1 VAADS
6 WAPRVSESGHG
17 GFGLAGGEVWSGPNF
32 GFQAQATFLFFFISL
47 FFSISTF
54 NLNSNLNSKLV
65 AHYSQLIFVQL
76 EVPNLEIFIYIYIIY
91 IFISS
96 LFSKL

>member
-1 VAADS
+1 VE
-6 WAPRVSESGHG
+6 WAKFWFPGPSGV
-17 GFGLAGGEVWSGPNF
+17 FN
-32 GFQAQATFLFFFISL
+32 FFIYL

-76 EVPNLEIFIYIYIIY
+76 EIPNLEIFIDIYYLYFYII
-91 IFISS
+91 S
-96 LFSKL
+96 LSKF

>member
-1 VAADS
+1 VE
-6 WAPRVSESGHG
+6 WAKFWFPGPSGV
-17 GFGLAGGEVWSGPNF
+17 FN
-32 GFQAQATFLFFFISL
+32 FFISL

-76 EVPNLEIFIYIYIIY
+76 EVPNLEIFIDIYY
-91 IFISS
+91 LYFFILS
-96 LFSKL
+96 LF